1 MSFIQQYW
9 PPIRD
14 AIEVNNDPS
23 QPKST
28 SQVQCPICMDDIAV
42 TSFPPI
48 PQRQITVP
56 GADPTLGEVLL
67 CGHILCQECRVAS
80 EAASHPLENR
90 TCPMCRTSL
99 QCIDCGKPSQVI
111 PIPKEGPVTSV
122 PAILSEGGRC
132 RECQAT
138 AEVGE
143 SIQQGDWPG
152 GLQDLEPG
160 FVPLFYHLAGK
171 LEQQGYAVSPR
182 NLVDAF
188 ATIIEDEF
196 LEMVTGRVQAIQD
209 KHAALEGQTPWF
221 ADDPDTPVPRA
232 ADLPGHG
239 QRLPRLVPQED
250 NWPLSG
256 TLPAGPAP
264 QQNPWGAIGEAVP
277 QGLPTP
283 TSPFAQAAMQ
293 PLPGGR
299 IAVYAEAIPNNPW
312 SRAAMEARNMALT
325 AAMRQ
330 VVNMTPPLGSDETFG
345 QHSEERFA
353 FDPLPAPFDPSEA
366 SAGQAA
372 NLTSATTQWMP
383 FPSSST
389 PFIEVRTEAAP
400 STAHAVHTI
409 DLTPPLPSPSA
420 HLSAHEALLREVI
433 EERFRAGLDI
443 TASVAELMADRQRRQ
458 RPISPLVAWSR
469 GPTLDDREFIHRHAV
484 AAMNA
489 HMVADMSS
497 NSGWDRF
504 GFSHHDASNDDDYID
519 FDDLLPSTDD
529 EGGEDGDDSGDYNE
543 LSSSPDSDTNSE
555 DEDVEMAP
563 APDLFHYV

>member
-1 MSFIQQYW
+1 MSSIQQYW

-23 QPKST
+23 QPNST
-28 SQVQCPICMDDIAV
+28 IRAQCPICMEDVAV

-48 PQRQITVP
+48 PQRQATVP
-56 GADPTLGEVLL
+56 RTDPNLGEVLL
-67 CGHILCQECRVAS
+67 CGHILCQQCRVS
-80 EAASHPLENR
+80 NEAASHPFENR

-122 PAILSEGGRC
+122 PAILSKGSRC

-143 SIQQGDWPG
+143 SIQQGDWPE

-196 LEMVTGRVQAIQD
+196 LEMVTGRVQAIQGR
-209 KHAALEGQTPWF
+209 HAALEGQTPWF
-221 ADDPDTPVPRA
+221 ADDPDTPVPRPT
-232 ADLPGHG
+232 DLPGGG
-239 QRLPRLVPQED
+239 QRLQRLVPQED

-256 TLPAGPAP
+256 TSPAGPAP
-264 QQNPWGAIGEAVP
+264 QQNPWGPIGEAVP

-283 TSPFAQAAMQ
+283 TSPLARPAMQ
-293 PLPGGR
+293 PFD
-299 IAVYAEAIPNNPW
+299 
-312 SRAAMEARNMALT
+312 
-325 AAMRQ
+325 MRS
-330 VVNMTPPLGSDETFG
+330 PPSFEGFFG
-345 QHSEERFA
+345 QRSENRPTFS
-353 FDPLPAPFDPSEA
+353 LSEM
-366 SAGQAA
+366 SAGQAI
-372 NLTSATTQWMP
+372 NLTSPTTQWMA
-383 FPSSST
+383 FPSSSS
-389 PFIEVRTEAAP
+389 PFIEVHTEAAP
-400 STAHAVHTI
+400 STAHAVRAVDPT
-409 DLTPPLPSPSA
+409 TPLFSPAA
-420 HLSAHEALLREVI
+420 HPSAHEALMREVI
-433 EERFRAGLDI
+433 EERFGAGLDI
-443 TASVAELMADRQRRQ
+443 TASVAELMADRLRRQ

-469 GPTLDDREFIHRHAV
+469 GPTLDDREVINRHAV

-489 HMVADMSS
+489 HMVAEMSS

-504 GFSHHDASNDDDYID
+504 GFSHHDNSNDDDYID
-519 FDDLLPSTDD
+519 FEDLLPSTDD
-529 EGGEDGDDSGDYNE
+529 EVTNGDDGNDDRDDSGDYYD
-543 LSSSPDSDTNSE
+543 LIISADSDTDSE

-563 APDLFHYV
+563 APDFFSYV